1 MMTELKLHTYG
12 EKLIVSEKVTIA
24 SGDINSAAIVVE
36 FDECWD
42 NYPARTAIFKN
53 DKVTGNIEVLM
64 VDNKC
69 TIPAEVLQK
78 NGTLK
83 ISIRA
88 ASIDG
93 AALKTSTKIRYT
105 IAEGASPGTT
115 TLTPTMDLYQQYL
128 KAMNE
133 KAEPLFDAYKKQ
145 MDAEHEANMA
155 AMEIEHAR
163 FKAEFLKLL
172 EPTVLWENPDPLNTK
187 SFNTTKDNTDN
198 TVVIEGDFSGF
209 KYYTVVF
216 TVEVKDGE
224 STKGNMCSPFVEKG
238 VEQTCYWR
246 EFSAQRTIR
255 KSFVVNDNDVTFTVF
270 DTTGV
275 VSEGSCLI
283 PYQIL
288 GFAPIVEY

>member
-24 SGDINSAAIVVE
+24 SGDINSAAIAVE

-69 TIPAEVLQK
+69 TIPAEVIQK

-88 ASIDG
+88 VSLDG
-93 AALKTSTKIRYT
+93 TALKTSTKIRYT

-128 KAMNE
+128 AAMHE

-145 MDAEHEANMA
+145 MDAEYA
-155 AMEIEHAR
+155 AKHAQMTTENAQFR
-163 FKAEFLKLL
+163 AALLELL
-172 EPTVLWENPDPLNTK
+172 EPKTLWEN
-187 SFNTTKDNTDN
+187 TDLRDGN
-198 TVVIEGDFSGF
+198 DWNSERKISVNLSGF
-209 KYYTVVF
+209 KHFVVF
-216 TVEVKDGE
+216 FLAEEYETESPVAFIWTEKNKTHTASTHVLDDDKIIMYRDCMLENDGLTVGKLYDSTPNIHDG
-224 STKGNMCSPFVEKG
+224 SG
-238 VEQTCYWR
+238 
-246 EFSAQRTIR
+246 A
-255 KSFVVNDNDVTFTVF
+255 DH
-270 DTTGV
+270 
-275 VSEGSCLI
+275 LI
-283 PYQIL
+283 PHKIIGYT
-288 GFAPIVEY
+288 PIIDE

>member
-24 SGDINSAAIVVE
+24 SGDINSAAIAVE
-36 FDECWD
+36 FDEAWA
-42 NYPARTAIFKN
+42 NYPAKTAIFKN

-128 KAMNE
+128 AAMNE
-133 KAEPLFDAYKKQ
+133 KAEPLFEEYKKQ

-155 AMEIEHAR
+155 AMETEHAR

-172 EPTVLWENPDPLNTK
+172 EPVVLWENPDPLNTK

-198 TVVIEGDFSGF
+198 TIVIEGDFSGF

-216 TVEVKDGE
+216 TLEVEGGK
-224 STKGNMCSPFVEKG
+224 STRGNICSPFVEKG

-246 EFSAQRTIR
+246 EFSDLRTVR

-275 VSEGSCLI
+275 MTEGCCLI

>member
-24 SGDINSAAIVVE
+24 SGDINSAAIAVE

-64 VDNKC
+64 VDNRC

-88 ASIDG
+88 ASLDG
-93 AALKTSTKIRYT
+93 AALKTSTKVRYT

-128 KAMNE
+128 AAMHE
-133 KAEPLFDAYKKQ
+133 KLDPVQTALLEAFAEYKDALEEDYQAK
-145 MDAEHEANMA
+145 MA
-155 AMEIEHAR
+155 AMMTM
-163 FKAEFLKLL
+163 LQGD
-172 EPTVLWENPDPLNTK
+172 VLWENPSPESPYDGGTIEANLTEYCRFVVVAKEFYNEFIHKGIELRFASVCYDPT
-187 SFNTTKDNTDN
+187 
-198 TVVIEGDFSGF
+198 
-209 KYYTVVF
+209 
-216 TVEVKDGE
+216 
-224 STKGNMCSPFVEKG
+224 
-238 VEQTCYWR
+238 YWR
-246 EFSAQRTIR
+246 NIKFTDTSITI
-255 KSFVVNDNDVTFTVF
+255 SQTDDDMAGNAIYNDRV
-270 DTTGV
+270 
-275 VSEGSCLI
+275 I
-283 PYQIL
+283 PIKIIGYK
-288 GFAPIVEY
+288 Y

>member
-24 SGDINSAAIVVE
+24 SGDINSAAIAVE

-53 DKVTGNIEVLM
+53 DKITGNIEVLM

-69 TIPAEVLQK
+69 TIPAEALQK

-128 KAMNE
+128 KAME
-133 KAEPLFDAYKKQ
+133 KAVAPAQ
-145 MDAEHEANMA
+145 EALLLRLDEKFEQHATEVN
-155 AMEIEHAR
+155 EDYAR
-163 FKAEFLKLL
+163 FKAMLCEVMK
-172 EPTVLWENPDPLNTK
+172 PTPIWENPKDDEIDWSVHEEITIPVDLSK
-187 SFNTTKDNTDN
+187 YDSFIVLFYDYYGYQASGLVVGEIIGTD
-198 TVVIEGDFSGF
+198 I
-209 KYYTVVF
+209 
-216 TVEVKDGE
+216 VK
-224 STKGNMCSPFVEKG
+224 K
-238 VEQTCYWR
+238 
-246 EFSAQRTIR
+246 
-255 KSFVVNDNDVTFTVF
+255 
-270 DTTGV
+270 DTTGRIGLRYGV
-275 VSEGSCLI
+275 GEKPTSREFVLTDTGATFQPTQWAMSGGTGYGSDYLM
-283 PYQIL
+283 PYKII
-288 GFAPIVEY
+288 GFVY

>member
-24 SGDINSAAIVVE
+24 SGDINSAAIAVE

-93 AALKTSTKIRYT
+93 AALKTSTKVRYT
-105 IAEGASPGTT
+105 IAEGASPGAT

-128 KAMNE
+128 AAMHE

-145 MDAEHEANMA
+145 MDAEYA
-155 AMEIEHAR
+155 AKHAQMTTENAQFR
-163 FKAEFLKLL
+163 AALFEML
-172 EPTVLWENPDPLNTK
+172 EPKTLWENTDEK
-187 SFNTTKDNTDN
+187 SANSWTSDREISVDL
-198 TVVIEGDFSGF
+198 SGYKHF
-209 KYYTVVF
+209 VVF
-216 TVEVKDGE
+216 FFWRNA
-224 STKGNMCSPFVEKG
+224 STTTPVAFMCSEKG
-238 VEQTCYWR
+238 TTYT
-246 EFSAQRTIR
+246 ATATM
-255 KSFVVNDNDVTFTVF
+255 DND
-270 DTTGV
+270 DTDFNDVAKRDFVLEDDGFS
-275 VSEGSCLI
+275 VSRAYIDDITTNNNKTKYLV
-283 PYQIL
+283 PYKII
-288 GFAPIVEY
+288 GYTPDIGE